1 MATTTS
7 GGTTTTERKLL
18 WAWAV
23 LVLITVGSW
32 WLAPAH
38 FTETMQPSTG
48 VTALV
53 LAMMYVKCR
62 IVVRSFMEVNHAPRW
77 LKVAMDSWL
86 AVLVATVFAIYLW

>member
-1 MATTTS
+1 MTTTTS
-7 GGTTTTERKLL
+7 VDTTTERRLL

-38 FTETMQPSTG
+38 FTETMQPSIG

-62 IVVRSFMEVNHAPRW
+62 IVIRSFMEVNHAPRW
-77 LKVAMDSWL
+77 LKIAMESWL
-86 AVLVATVFAIYLW
+86 AVLVIAVFGIYLM

>member
-1 MATTTS
+1 MTTS
-7 GGTTTTERKLL
+7 TTGGTTTERKLL

-38 FTETMQPSTG
+38 FTETMQPSTS

-53 LAMMYVKCR
+53 LVMMYVKCR
-62 IVVRSFMEVNHAPRW
+62 IVIRSFMEVNHAPRW
-77 LKVAMDSWL
+77 LKIAMESWL
-86 AVLVATVFAIYLW
+86 AVLVITVFAIYLG

>member
-1 MATTTS
+1 M
-7 GGTTTTERKLL
+7 TTTTTARATAERRLL
-18 WAWAV
+18 WAWVV

-38 FTETMQPSTG
+38 FTETTQASTT

-53 LAMMYVKCR
+53 LVMMYVKCR

-77 LKVAMDSWL
+77 LKIAMESWL
-86 AVLVATVFAIYLW
+86 AVLVITVFAIYLW